1 MGSDVCTL
9 CANDEKSNFE
19 YLLKKDGSVS
29 THHQN
34 IRFLAIAIFQ
44 VFKCICP
51 QTVKEIFQFRD
62 EMPYQLRKQTDFQ
75 IPSVHSVV
83 KGTEIIKFLGPKI

>member
-9 CANDEKSNFE
+9 CANDGKSNFE